1 MTEITTE
8 PPVEKK
14 ATFILFSTK
23 EKLTLTELKM
33 AFRVKKGRLISTKG
47 KNWQIGNLF
56 DRLFAIKNSLPEEGE
71 YFKFDQNKKVT
82 HIYIVAQRSCTT
94 SFGLLKYFDQFL
106 GGYDT
111 SPSALEKLQDLIEE
125 YGEVAAF
132 SVSGKSS
139 TSHLS
144 KIATQ
149 IVQIGIGSCS
159 NVDNLCTQLQDEIDV
174 LAKPNL
180 EHTKAK
186 INLWCEQ
193 HHWTHID
200 SQDKAQNDLQT
211 QLAA

>member
-82 HIYIVAQRSCTT
+82 HIYIVAQRSCTA

-132 SVSGKSS
+132 SAHGKASI
-139 TSHLS
+139 SHLN
-144 KIATQ
+144 KVANQ
-149 IVQIGIGSCS
+149 IVQIGLGSCS
-159 NVDNLCTQLQDEIDV
+159 KIDNLCTQLQDEVDEFAI
-174 LAKPNL
+174 PNL
-180 EHTKAK
+180 GHAKEK

-200 SQDKAQNDLQT
+200 SQDTAQNDLQT

>member
-1 MTEITTE
+1 MSEITTD
-8 PPVEKK
+8 PVEEKK
-14 ATFILFSTK
+14 GTFILFSTK
-23 EKLTLTELKM
+23 DKLTRTELKT

-47 KNWQIGNLF
+47 KNWQIGSLF
-56 DRLFAIKNSLPEEGE
+56 DRLIAIKNSLPDEGE
-71 YFKFDQNKKVT
+71 YFNFDQNKKVT

-94 SFGLLKYFDQFL
+94 SFGLLKYFDQFV

-111 SPSALEKLQDLIEE
+111 SPSALEQLQNLTVE
-125 YGEVAAF
+125 YGNVAYFCEHGEHAI
-132 SVSGKSS
+132 SQLKQ
-139 TSHLS
+139 
-144 KIATQ
+144 AANQ
-149 IVQIGIGSCS
+149 IVQNGIGASDKLDALIS
-159 NVDNLCTQLQDEIDV
+159 QLKIEIDD

-200 SQDKAQNDLQT
+200 SQNEVQNDSQN